1 VNEDDEAPPT
11 VRAGLK
17 NSDVERL
24 RASFPPEAG
33 TFGEGFEILGEAG
46 AGGMGYVY
54 EAIDRDSG
62 GRVALK
68 VIAKLP
74 SPSDRARFNAEAEVL
89 ERLAHPAI
97 VNYVRHGVTARG
109 EPYLA
114 MEWLVGESLSVRLQ
128 RGPLSLAET
137 VMLGE
142 RIADALAHAHAAGI
156 VHRDLKPSNIFLVDG
171 KVEQAHL
178 IDFGVAK
185 VANQDLTQTG
195 QMVGT
200 PGYMAPEQVRGE
212 KTVDR
217 RADLFAL
224 GCVLYRALTGR
235 APFEGV
241 EIMEILA
248 RLLLEQPPALEELVP
263 DVPPR
268 LVHLLGSM
276 MAKDPARRLGDA
288 KLASSELRAIRE
300 AIIGADASALELRP
314 EMIPAPSLATL
325 VEPTISAS
333 PRVRARIRRRTLAL
347 IIALGIAAIASTAAI
362 VMLLREPSWPA
373 CSLTTPLT
381 CVDRCNAGDA
391 DACYIHARTLHKN
404 DLGIRIDHEA
414 ARVADKRACSLGND
428 KGCYEAAASLLR
440 LAKNAPP
447 EDAVA
452 PVRRGEAAKL
462 LALACDRN
470 YHDACRELGK
480 QYSVCCG
487 QLEPDPVKAF
497 ALVEKSCRNDLISG
511 CNALHDM
518 IKNKAGTPELRAHA
532 LEVYRAACA
541 RKLPL
546 TCEL

>member
-1 VNEDDEAPPT
+1 VNDDDEAPPT

-17 NSDVERL
+17 NSDVDRL
-24 RASFPPEAG
+24 RASFPPEPE
-33 TFGEGFEILGEAG
+33 TFDGFEIIGEAG

-54 EAIDRDSG
+54 EAIDRESG
-62 GRVALK
+62 VRVALK
-68 VIAKLP
+68 VISGLP

-137 VMLGE
+137 VTLGE
-142 RIADALAHAHAAGI
+142 RIAEALAHAHAAGI

-185 VANQDLTQTG
+185 IANQDLTQTG

-212 KTVDR
+212 KTVDA

-241 EIMEILA
+241 EVMEILA

-288 KLASSELRAIRE
+288 KLAGSELRAIRD
-300 AIIGADASALELRP
+300 AVAGADESALELRP

-325 VEPTISAS
+325 AS
-333 PRVRARIRRRTLAL
+333 PRVRARIQRRTLAL
-347 IIALGIAAIASTAAI
+347 IVALAIAAIATATVI

-373 CSLTTPLT
+373 CSLATPLT
-381 CVDRCNAGDA
+381 CGDRCNAGDA
-391 DACYIHARTLHKN
+391 EACYVHARTLHKN

-440 LAKNAPP
+440 LTKNAKP

-452 PVRRGEAAKL
+452 PSRRGEAAKL

-470 YHDACRELGK
+470 YVDACRELGK

-487 QLEPDPVKAF
+487 QLEPDPAKSF
-497 ALVEKSCRNDLISG
+497 ALVEKACRNDLLAG

-518 IKNKAGTPELRAHA
+518 IKNKAGTPELREHA